1 MNCEKKEKKNQAAES
16 IYIPEVV
23 IEEMLMLRYPPAWT
37 LNIDRLWTNYYYYYI
52 YAHEGNVK
60 GRK

>member
-1 MNCEKKEKKNQAAES
+1 
-16 IYIPEVV
+16 
-23 IEEMLMLRYPPAWT
+23 MLMLRYPPAWT

-60 GRK
+60 GKKVEKKVSACHYEGPYY